1 MFYAIAGVTA
11 AIAGISLLVGGVGIM
26 NIMLVS
32 VAERTREIGIRKA
45 LGATNGDI
53 ASQFLIES
61 LAIGVGGGLFG
72 YILGYLLAF
81 AISMA
86 EDETMPASIVPRP
99 FAWLLVAV
107 AGGALLWLLLPSL
120 PAARQLAADAPFI
133 VQVWENRLFDL
144 VLQMV
149 ALIAGV
155 MGVLSLLGE
164 TRATGT
170 TANEP
175 TPRMEGEQ

>member
-1 MFYAIAGVTA
+1 MSLHFLILLAGLFCA
-11 AIAGISLLVGGVGIM
+11 AIAVRARPLTAALWLATLSALIAL
-26 NIMLVS
+26 MLY
-32 VAERTREIGIRKA
+32 R
-45 LGATNGDI
+45 LGAHEVAVIELSVG
-53 ASQFLIES
+53 AGLIT
-61 LAIGVGGGLFG
+61 V
-72 YILGYLLAF
+72 LLAF